1 MKKLLAAAVGAGV
14 TFWNRLTLIWVVL
27 NLFFMVVALV
37 TKEPLAYFVLGLS
50 TVVLGVVMIFR
61 TRAEGKYR

>member
-1 MKKLLAAAVGAGV
+1 M
-14 TFWNRLTLIWVVL
+14 TFWNRLTLIWVAI

-37 TKEPLAYFVLGLS
+37 TAEPLAYLILGLS
-50 TVVLGVVMIFR
+50 TVILGVVMIFR